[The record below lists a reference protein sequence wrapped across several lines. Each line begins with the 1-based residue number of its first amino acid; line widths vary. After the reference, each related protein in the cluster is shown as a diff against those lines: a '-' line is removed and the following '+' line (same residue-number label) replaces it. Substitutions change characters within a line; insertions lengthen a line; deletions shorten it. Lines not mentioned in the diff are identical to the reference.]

1 MFCLDVY
8 SQMLFSD
15 IGLVTIRTLFIAHVL
30 DMLVHMP
37 DVLSTK
43 VCRESAA
50 DPATTADE
58 IVGVLAADVILEM
71 LL

>member
-1 MFCLDVY
+1 MFVLDVY

-15 IGLVTIRTLFIAHVL
+15 IGFLAVRALFIAHVL

-37 DVLSTK
+37 DVLPTK
-43 VCRESAA
+43 VCRKSATS
-50 DPATTADE
+50 PATTADE
-58 IVGVLAADVILEM
+58 IVGVLAADVSVEM